1 MNKKNAMLV
10 NLFGLWVFGMLVGAN
25 VRDLLPGEPSLPPW
39 VSLAVGLVGSFVMF
53 GAVHKA
59 AR

>member
-1 MNKKNAMLV
+1 MNKKNTILV
-10 NLFGLWVFGMLVGAN
+10 NLFGLWVFGILVGAN
-25 VRDLLPGEPSLPPW
+25 VTDLIPGEPSLPSW
-39 VSLAVGLVGSFVMF
+39 VLLAIGLVGSFVMF